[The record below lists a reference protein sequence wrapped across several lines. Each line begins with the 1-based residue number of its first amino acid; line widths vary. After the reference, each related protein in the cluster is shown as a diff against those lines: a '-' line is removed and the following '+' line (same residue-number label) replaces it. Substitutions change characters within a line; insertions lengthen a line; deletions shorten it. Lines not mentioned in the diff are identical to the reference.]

1 MRGDFVDR
9 INLIELEIKDPTD
22 TDRAASY
29 LYILLEIH
37 CEVGLRTKLHAKD
50 IISIYPL
57 ITFYL
62 YIATC
67 QQHLHMEYIS
77 LI

>member
-1 MRGDFVDR
+1 
-9 INLIELEIKDPTD
+9 
-22 TDRAASY
+22 
-29 LYILLEIH
+29 
-37 CEVGLRTKLHAKD
+37 
-50 IISIYPL
+50 L

-77 LI
+77 LIWYDILEIVVPIVLIDGCC